1 MTLHEAIRAHIL
13 DQTAIT
19 TMGLAKIFPT
29 MLQQVSTSD
38 YPFAVVRRI
47 SGAGDVSHSGTQG
60 LNRVRISITWYDNNV
75 ARAERGIALIRS
87 TFAGFSGELGGSGG
101 VRCSFGGFSGP
112 RSIYDEITRSNGQQL
127 DILGLVDEDTIS

>member
-47 SGAGDVSHSGTQG
+47 SGAGEVSHSGNQG

-75 ARAERGIALIRS
+75 ARAERGIAAIRS
-87 TFAGFSGELGGSGG
+87 AFAGFNGELGGTGG
-101 VRCSFGGFSGP
+101 VRASFAGFSGP